1 MVYGGA
7 SHLSPERTPGS
18 ARLGAPTR
26 EEADAWE
33 LLQKDDR
40 SDHIGPRVPN
50 GRLPLPA
57 PGSGDCRQCH
67 RTATSRVAP
76 PEHDT
81 SIPSARGA
89 LAGADVELCARA
101 DRAEFLAKGQL
112 RSESSQDDPVRRALS
127 WFPLFFLPGHRIAL
141 RVVSSSATSTS

>member
-1 MVYGGA
+1 MYRTGGSLFRLRAAAIVASAIEPPPLA
-7 SHLSPERTPGS
+7 SHR
-18 ARLGAPTR
+18 
-26 EEADAWE
+26 
-33 LLQKDDR
+33 R
-40 SDHIGPRVPN
+40 S
-50 GRLPLPA
+50 
-57 PGSGDCRQCH
+57 
-67 RTATSRVAP
+67 

-127 WFPLFFLPGHRIAL
+127 WFPLFFLPGHQIAL

>member
-1 MVYGGA
+1 MYRTEGSLSPLRAAAIVASAIEPPPPA
-7 SHLSPERTPGS
+7 SHRHS
-18 ARLGAPTR
+18 
-26 EEADAWE
+26 
-33 LLQKDDR
+33 
-40 SDHIGPRVPN
+40 
-50 GRLPLPA
+50 
-57 PGSGDCRQCH
+57 
-67 RTATSRVAP
+67 

-81 SIPSARGA
+81 SVPSAHGA

-127 WFPLFFLPGHRIAL
+127 WFPLFFLPGHQIAL

>member
-1 MVYGGA
+1 MYRTGGSLFRLRAAAIVASAIEPPPPA
-7 SHLSPERTPGS
+7 SHRHS
-18 ARLGAPTR
+18 
-26 EEADAWE
+26 
-33 LLQKDDR
+33 
-40 SDHIGPRVPN
+40 
-50 GRLPLPA
+50 
-57 PGSGDCRQCH
+57 
-67 RTATSRVAP
+67 

-81 SIPSARGA
+81 SARGA